1 MNLFNIGEAAKR
13 SGIHIKMIRYY
24 EEQCLLTKI
33 KRTQAGYRLY
43 DEVDV
48 QNLLF
53 IKRARELGFS
63 IAEIKKLLDLW
74 KNKKRSSAD
83 VKKIS
88 EQHIKDL
95 QYKIAELNTMI
106 HALEHLVNCCQGDE
120 RPECPILE
128 GISLGK

>member
-1 MNLFNIGEAAKR
+1 MDML
-13 SGIHIKMIRYY
+13 
-24 EEQCLLTKI
+24 
-33 KRTQAGYRLY
+33 
-43 DEVDV
+43 V
-48 QNLLF
+48 
-53 IKRARELGFS
+53 
-63 IAEIKKLLDLW
+63 LDLW

-95 QYKIAELNTMI
+95 KYKIAELNTMI
-106 HALEHLVNCCQGDE
+106 HALEHLVSCCQGDE